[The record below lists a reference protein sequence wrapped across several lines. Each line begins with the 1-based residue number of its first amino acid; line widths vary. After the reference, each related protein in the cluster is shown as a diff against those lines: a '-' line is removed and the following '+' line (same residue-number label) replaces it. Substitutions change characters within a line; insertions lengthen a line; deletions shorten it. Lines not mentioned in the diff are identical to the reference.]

1 MVHLLKEAGMSE
13 EMREITKI
21 AREVS
26 RFTIRTMKEEGIGT
40 GEFDFIH
47 VVRHHPGITQK
58 GIREILDLDKGAC
71 ARRAASLE
79 AKGYLIRK
87 QDEKDKRVWKLYA
100 SAMAEH
106 LKLSKVEIENV
117 YYDWL
122 VEGLNEEE
130 KQQFYV
136 LLQKLYV
143 RNKAESKAGFPHIQD
158 ALKNHEKR

>member
-1 MVHLLKEAGMSE
+1 MSE

-26 RFTIRTMKEEGIGT
+26 KFTVKTMKAEGIGT

-47 VVRHHPGITQK
+47 VIRHNPGITQK
-58 GIREILDLDKGAC
+58 GIREILGLDKGAC

-87 QDEKDKRVWKLYA
+87 QDENDKLNWKLYA
-100 SAMAEH
+100 SDKVER
-106 LKLSKVEIENV
+106 LKLSKVEIENI

-122 VEGLNEEE
+122 IQGFNEEE
-130 KQQFYV
+130 KKTFYF
-136 LLQKLYV
+136 LLHTLYL
-143 RNKAESKAGFPHIQD
+143 RNKTESKAGFPHVQK
-158 ALKNHEKR
+158 AVKEHENQ

>member
-1 MVHLLKEAGMSE
+1 MSE

-26 RFTIRTMKEEGIGT
+26 KFTIRTMKEEGIGT

-58 GIREILDLDKGAC
+58 GIREILGLDKGAC

-100 SAMAEH
+100 SDKAEH

-122 VEGLNEEE
+122 AEGLDEGE
-130 KQQFYV
+130 KQQFYA

-143 RNKAESKAGFPHIQD
+143 RNKAESKAGFPHIQE
-158 ALKNHEKR
+158 ALNHHEKR